1 RVLSDFSMP
10 GDQIP
15 NFRRRAV
22 EIARAGIYNLR
33 IHAEQVVQPLLRHWQ
48 VDRIGGLTGGDAEAQ
63 DGLMGIP
70 ALLITQAEHF
80 EARLARRGA

>member
-1 RVLSDFSMP
+1 MP

-22 EIARAGIYNLR
+22 EIARTGIYNLR

-48 VDRIGGLTGGDAEAQ
+48 VDCIGGLTGGDAEAQ
-63 DGLMGIP
+63 
-70 ALLITQAEHF
+70 TQKP
-80 EARLARRGA
+80 RTG

>member
-1 RVLSDFSMP
+1 MP

-22 EIARAGIYNLR
+22 EIARTGIYNLR

-48 VDRIGGLTGGDAEAQ
+48 VDCIGGLTGGDAEAQ

-70 ALLITQAEHF
+70 ALLITKAEHF